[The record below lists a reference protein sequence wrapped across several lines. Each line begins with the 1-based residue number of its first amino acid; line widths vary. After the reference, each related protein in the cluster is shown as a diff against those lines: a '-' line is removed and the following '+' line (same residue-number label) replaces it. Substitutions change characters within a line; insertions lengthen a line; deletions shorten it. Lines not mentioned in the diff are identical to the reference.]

1 MAGSTGFDPATSG
14 LTVQC
19 ANQAAP
25 RARIYFSRAWRTS
38 VDHTMAQRARQLPS
52 HIRRSPTEVG
62 AMLRRLRAH
71 APRPPSARGLPAPA
85 ATIVRECQVHPAA
98 VSAYTL
104 EPAST

>member
-1 MAGSTGFDPATSG
+1 MAGSTGFEPALVA

-19 ANQAAP
+19 ATQAAP

-38 VDHTMAQRARQLPS
+38 VDHPMAQRARQLPS
-52 HIRRSPTEVG
+52 HIRRLPTEVG
-62 AMLRRLRAH
+62 AMLRHLRAH

-85 ATIVRECQVHPAA
+85 ATIVREMSGTSA
-98 VSAYTL
+98 VSAYTR